1 MPDKMLKEPRNVT
14 IDLRQNVGQY
24 VTIELVFSNIWIS
37 ISEITFSSS
46 IARGSFEK
54 EVTPKR
60 TKETS
65 TRKNVWKE
73 IKHSTWDE
81 KLSDYPRLNTK
92 RPEGNNTYIKI
103 HTQYN
108 IINDH
113 RGNTNSTLNFM
124 FYHSDSQCR
133 WSLR

>member
-92 RPEGNNTYIKI
+92 RPEGNNTCIKI
-103 HTQYN
+103 HVQYN
-108 IINDH
+108 ILSMITGGTQTRH
-113 RGNTNSTLNFM
+113 
-124 FYHSDSQCR
+124 
-133 WSLR
+133 

>member
-14 IDLRQNVGQY
+14 IDLRQNIGQY
-24 VTIELVFSNIWIS
+24 VKIELVFSNIWIS

-81 KLSDYPRLNTK
+81 KLSDYPRSNTK
-92 RPEGNNTYIKI
+92 RPEGNNTNIEI
-103 HTQYN
+103 HIQYN
-108 IINDH
+108 ICYLREH
-113 RGNTNSTLNFM
+113 NFNIK
-124 FYHSDSQCR
+124 FYVLS
-133 WSLR
+133 